1 MGLRVYNTLTRQKDE
16 FVPLEEGKVRM
27 YSCGPTVYDYFH
39 IGNARAFV
47 VPDLIR
53 KYLQYKG
60 YDVTYVQNITDI
72 EDKIIKRAKERGVRP
87 EDIVNEFTQAFF
99 DDRALLGVTP
109 PDFQPRATEYIS
121 EIVSMV
127 QKLISNGLAYER
139 NGDVYFDVSAFP
151 NYGKLSNQSIEDL
164 QAGARV
170 DVGEMKDDP
179 LDFALWKAAKPG
191 EPSWDSPWGKGRP
204 GWHIECSA
212 MSSKL
217 LGETFDIHCGGIDL
231 VFPHHE
237 NEIAQSEGTTGK
249 QFVKY
254 WVHNGFVNI
263 NGQRMGKS
271 LGNFKTIRDITK
283 SYPGRVIRYFLI
295 STHYRKPV
303 NFSDQEMEMCSKS
316 LERLENTVFNALH
329 FCGLKPEEIKSKAE
343 GVCKDGSSMGKAIE
357 KARGEFVEYMDD
369 DFNSAGA
376 IAVMHDLATALN
388 SFMNKPD
395 EGLDRDRVNACVA
408 SAISTLVE
416 LGTVL
421 GFMDGE
427 DTLIRLSGTKTDS
440 SAEGD
445 TETISKLLD
454 LLLSVRAEVR
464 AAKQWAISDQIR
476 DGLKE
481 MGIVVEDTKDGTRWK
496 YEAK

>member
-1 MGLRVYNTLTRQKDE
+1 VGLRVYNTLTRNKDE
-16 FVPLEEGKVRM
+16 FLPLEDGKVKM

-53 KYLQYKG
+53 KYLKYKG
-60 YDVTYVQNITDI
+60 YEVTYVQNITDI
-72 EDKIIKRAKERGVRP
+72 EDKIIKRAKERGVLP

-109 PDFQPRATEYIS
+109 PDFQPRATQYMN
-121 EIVSMV
+121 EIIEMV
-127 QKLISNGLAYER
+127 ETLVKKGLAYER

-151 NYGKLSNQSIEDL
+151 TYGKLSNQSIEDL

-170 DVGEMKDDP
+170 DVGDIKDDP

-237 NEIAQSEGTTGK
+237 NEIAQTEGTTGK

-283 SYPGRVIRYFLI
+283 LYPGRVIRYFLI

-316 LERLENTVFNALH
+316 LERLENTIFNAIH
-329 FCGLKPEEIKSKAE
+329 FCKFNCEEVKNNADISGKDHISICQAIQKA
-343 GVCKDGSSMGKAIE
+343 KN
-357 KARGEFVEYMDD
+357 EFVEYMDD

-376 IAVMHDLATALN
+376 IAVMHELATALN
-388 SFMNKPD
+388 SFINNPD
-395 EGLDRDRVNACVA
+395 KGLDRSEVNACVA
-408 SAISTLVE
+408 ATISVLIE

-421 GFMDGE
+421 GFMDGDE
-427 DTLIRLSGTKTDS
+427 TFMRLANTKTDS
-440 SAEGD
+440 ASGQD
-445 TETISKLLD
+445 SETVSKLLD
-454 LLLSVRAEVR
+454 LILSVRTEVR

-481 MGIVVEDTKDGTRWK
+481 LGIVVEDTKEGTRWK
-496 YEAK
+496 YETK